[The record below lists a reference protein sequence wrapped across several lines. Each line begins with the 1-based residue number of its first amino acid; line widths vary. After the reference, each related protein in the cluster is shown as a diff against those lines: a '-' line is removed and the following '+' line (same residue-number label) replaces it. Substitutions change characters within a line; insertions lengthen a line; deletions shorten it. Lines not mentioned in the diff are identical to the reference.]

1 LNELA
6 CLLTRNVGFV
16 HSSTPALRRRLH
28 LAAVFACNFL
38 NHCCTISTDILES
51 AGLDFSALLPLV
63 DETACKV
70 HELHPTEA
78 QTGPAAR
85 GDQNVMAAQ
94 SALLDGRL
102 QAIYNLMS
110 ESIQDKKQHDQL
122 RLTEDTSHRV

>member
-1 LNELA
+1 VLQKK
-6 CLLTRNVGFV
+6 
-16 HSSTPALRRRLH
+16 
-28 LAAVFACNFL
+28 
-38 NHCCTISTDILES
+38 
-51 AGLDFSALLPLV
+51 GLPFDVMLPLV
-63 DETACKV
+63 DETARKV
-70 HELHPTEA
+70 HELHPKDA

-122 RLTEDTSHRV
+122 RLTEDTSHCV